1 MNDERWTT
9 VDRLFGAAL
18 ERAPHERAA
27 FLREAC
33 AGDESLRADVES
45 LLTHASRA
53 AGFLSTPA
61 SAGEAVGDGAS
72 FVGRQLGPYSIQVP
86 LGVGG
91 MGEVYRARDGTL
103 GRDVAIKILPRIFS
117 TDPDRRAR
125 FDREARLLAALNHPH
140 IGAIYGV
147 EDSDG
152 VRALVLELVEGDTLA
167 DRLERGALAVSEAL
181 HIARQ
186 IAEALEAAHE
196 KGIVHRDLKPA
207 NIKITPEGIVKV
219 LDFGLAKAAGGDASG
234 PDLTQSPAVPLVGT
248 RHGVILGTAAYM
260 SPEQARGR
268 PVDKRTDIWAFGC
281 VLYEMLTGTQAFP
294 GGDLSEILAGIIKS
308 EPNWDAVP
316 ADVPPVLGVWL
327 RRCLHKDSRQRL
339 RDIGDLRLALDG
351 AFDTP
356 SPVPGTSVIAVPPRT
371 LRRRSPQLVIAA
383 STIAAAIG
391 GFAMGSLTRSAPPA
405 VPVHVYVDKIELPPT
420 SQLNPNNVAQPLDI
434 APDGQLLF
442 FLARQGNVSQLYSRK
457 MDELTWTPIAGA
469 EGAIGSLFMKPDG
482 KMVGFIDAGDKTIK
496 KLRLNG
502 DLPVEICEACGAG
515 AFRGASWG
523 ANGSIVFATTAASGL
538 MQVQETGGV
547 PAPLTSPPPREV
559 HLQPHFLPDG
569 NALLLTVRRPEGP
582 DHVAYVSLDTH
593 RLTVLF
599 EGSSPRFATSGH
611 LVFVRG
617 TTLWAVPFDS
627 RSLRLGVEQQLSKDV
642 AVSGGSAWFAMSR
655 EGTLV
660 YIPAPAGQQTDRT
673 LVWVDRN
680 GREIPI
686 TAPPKPYGWPR
697 LSHDGTRVAVEVAGD
712 ISTLE
717 FANPGLKIFT
727 NERVVE
733 RSPVWMPDDR
743 GLVFASFH
751 DGSSPNLFWRALDG
765 GPANRLTSTSTQK
778 EPYSVSLDGTLV
790 FGEQVQRFDLMSLTL
805 GGEPNPQTLLRT
817 ESGERDAAISP
828 DSRWVAYSSG
838 NEPGLFE
845 IYVRSFHQGNADTAL
860 QISTTGGRG
869 AVWALGK
876 RGLELFYQTPAGKIM
891 AVRFDTNSGSVLGK
905 PSEVLDATPYVPT
918 VFGRMYDVSPDG
930 ERFLMLKPSGRSEQA
945 VGPASLVMIRNWFE
959 DLTARA
965 QGK

>member
-9 VDRLFGAAL
+9 VDRLLGAAL

-33 AGDESLRADVES
+33 AGDEPLRQDVES
-45 LLTHASRA
+45 LLTHASRG

-61 SAGEAVGDGAS
+61 FAGEAAGDVAS
-72 FVGRQLGPYSIQVP
+72 FVGRQLGRYSIQAP
-86 LGVGG
+86 LGAGG

-103 GRDVAIKILPRIFS
+103 GRDVAIKILPRVFS
-117 TDPDRRAR
+117 TNPDRRAR

-140 IGAIYGV
+140 IAAIYGV

-167 DRLERGALAVSEAL
+167 DRLARGALAVSEAL
-181 HIARQ
+181 RIARQ
-186 IAEALEAAHE
+186 IADALEAAHE

-207 NIKITPEGIVKV
+207 NIKITPEGVVKV
-219 LDFGLAKAAGGDASG
+219 LDFGLAKAAGGDSSG
-234 PDLTQSPAVPLVGT
+234 PDLTQSPAVPNGST
-248 RHGVILGTAAYM
+248 RHGLIFGTASYM

-268 PVDKRTDIWAFGC
+268 PVDTRTDIWAFGC

-356 SPVPGTSVIAVPPRT
+356 SHIPDASVVAVPS
-371 LRRRSPQLVIAA
+371 RSLLQRWPQLVIVAW
-383 STIAAAIG
+383 TILVALTS
-391 GFAMGSLTRSAPPA
+391 FAVWSLTRSASPVA
-405 VPVHVYVDKIELPPT
+405 PVHVYAIALPQT
-420 SQLNPNNVAQPLDI
+420 SQLSPFNVAQLLDI
-434 APDGQLLF
+434 APNGQRYF
-442 FLARQGNVSQLYSRK
+442 FIARHGNVSQLYSRK
-457 MDELTWTPIAGA
+457 TNELTWTQIGGA
-469 EGAIGSLFMKPDG
+469 EGAIGSLFVKPDG
-482 KMVGFIDAGDKTIK
+482 NMVGFIDVSDVTIK
-496 KLRLNG
+496 KLPLNG
-502 DLPVEICEACGAG
+502 DLPVDICRSCGAG

-547 PAPLTSPPPREV
+547 PAPLTSPPPGEV

-569 NALLLTVRRPEGP
+569 NALLLTVRPPEGP
-582 DHVAYVSLDTH
+582 DHIAYLSLDTH

-627 RSLRLGVEQQLSKDV
+627 KSLRLGVEQQLSKDV

-660 YIPAPAGQQTDRT
+660 YIPAPAGEQTDRT
-673 LVWVDRN
+673 LVWVYRG

-686 TAPPKPYGWPR
+686 TAPPRPYGWPR
-697 LSHDGTRVAVEVAGD
+697 LSHDGTRVAVELAGD
-712 ISTLE
+712 ISTWE
-717 FANPGLKIFT
+717 FANPGLKVFT
-727 NERVVE
+727 QERVLE
-733 RSPVWMPDDR
+733 RSPAWMPNDK

-751 DGSSPNLFWRALDG
+751 DGPSPNLFWRALDG
-765 GPANRLTSTSTQK
+765 GPVNRLTSTSTQK

-805 GGEPNPQTLLRT
+805 DGEPNPQPLLQT
-817 ESGERDAAISP
+817 ASGERDADISP
-828 DSRWVAYSSG
+828 DGRWVAYSSG
-838 NEPGLFE
+838 NELGLFD
-845 IYVRSFHQGNADTAL
+845 IYVRPFHQGNADTVL

-876 RGLELFYQTPAGKIM
+876 TGLELFYQAPAGKIM
-891 AVRFDTNSGSVLGK
+891 AVRFDTHSGSMLGK

-918 VFGRMYDVSPDG
+918 VLGRMYDVSRDG
-930 ERFLMLKPSGRSEQA
+930 ERFLMLKPNGRPEQA
-945 VGPASLVMIRNWFE
+945 VGPASLVVVLNWFE
-959 DLTARA
+959 DLKARA
-965 QGK
+965 PGK